1 MTHMG
6 SIKKD
11 RYFLQSL
18 ASGIRVLEV
27 IAESDYPLSLSEIA
41 RHLNTSKTTATRICH
56 TLSELQLLKKNE
68 NNKYCLTPKMLKF
81 GYGALRT
88 IGWRNVAKF
97 YLERLSQELQE
108 TISLTILDGT
118 EVMFLLRIRH
128 GDFFPFDA
136 GIGTKLPAHCA
147 ATGKTILA
155 FLTADKR
162 QSTLNKMNF
171 RSLTVHSI
179 DSVED
184 FTAELEKIKKDGYA
198 LNYEEVSI
206 GVCGVAAPI
215 VDTAGEAI
223 AAISI
228 SSSTAKYSRH
238 DLEIK
243 LVPEVVRTAKQI
255 SEALGQMELPKIF

>member
-1 MTHMG
+1 MD

-27 IAESDYPLSLSEIA
+27 IAESDYPISLSEIA

-56 TLSELQLLKKNE
+56 TLSELQLLQKNE
-68 NNKYCLTPKMLKF
+68 NNKYSLTPKILKF

-97 YLERLSQELQE
+97 YLEQLSREIQE

-118 EVMFLLRIRH
+118 EVLFLLRLRH

-147 ATGKTILA
+147 ATGKAILA
-155 FLTADKR
+155 FLSPEKR
-162 QSTLNKMNF
+162 QPTLDKMNF
-171 RSLTVHSI
+171 RPLTVHSI
-179 DSVED
+179 KSEET
-184 FTAELEKIKKDGYA
+184 FTAELEKIKGDGYA

-206 GVCGVAAPI
+206 GVCGVSAPI
-215 VDTAGEAI
+215 VDADGEAI

-228 SSSTAKYSRH
+228 SSSTAKYSNK
-238 DLEIK
+238 DLEVK
-243 LVPEVVRTAKQI
+243 LVPYVIRTASQI
-255 SEALGQMELPKIF
+255 SEALGQMELPKIA

>member
-1 MTHMG
+1 MG
-6 SIKKD
+6 SLKKD

-18 ASGIRVLEV
+18 ASGISVLEV
-27 IAESDYPLSLSEIA
+27 IADSDCPLSLSEIA

-56 TLSELQLLKKNE
+56 TLSELQLLQKNE
-68 NNKYCLTPKMLKF
+68 NNKYFLTPKNLKF
-81 GYGALRT
+81 GYGAIRS

-97 YLERLSQELQE
+97 YLEHLSKELQE

-147 ATGKTILA
+147 ATGKAILA
-155 FLTADKR
+155 FMSPDKR
-162 QSTLNKMNF
+162 QSALDMINF

-179 DSVED
+179 KSVEE
-184 FTAELEKIKKDGYA
+184 FNAELAKIKEDGYA

-215 VDTAGEAI
+215 VDIDGQAI

-243 LVPEVVRTAKQI
+243 LVPEVVRTANQI
-255 SEALGQMELPKIF
+255 SEALGQMELTKIA